1 MTILFA
7 VVVAAALGWAAMTLV
22 LAGGHLRRALTW
34 APLWGVLIGFWAA
47 APQIVAAQDVP
58 GGGAPGWVGAYLMLV
73 LGFAS
78 LGLVCAVPAGALLAA
93 LQRVPPF
100 RGRDAE
106 WMFALGMVAALP
118 IVCVF
123 LEFLLAAATG
133 RPPVLLERVAFSGR
147 HQVIMELG
155 AIGIA
160 LVVYRRATRR
170 GWTTV
175 VLAVPLILF
184 SLAGAVTL
192 PFRLDRLPDGREH
205 PSVSTAPQFAVVAD
219 EVLSSRTRT

>member
-1 MTILFA
+1 MTVLFSL
-7 VVVAAALGWAAMTLV
+7 VIAAALGWAAVVLV
-22 LAGGHLRRALTW
+22 LEGGHLRRALTW
-34 APLWGVLIGFWAA
+34 APLWGLLIGFWSA
-47 APQIVAAQDVP
+47 APQILAAQEMP
-58 GGGAPGWVGAYLMLV
+58 GSGAPGWIGAYVMLV
-73 LGFAS
+73 LGFAA
-78 LGLVCAVPAGALLAA
+78 LGLVCAVPAGALLVA
-93 LQRVPPF
+93 LQRVRPF
-100 RGRDAE
+100 RGRDPE

-118 IVCVF
+118 VACVF
-123 LEFLLAAATG
+123 LEFFLAVATG

-155 AIGIA
+155 ALGIA

-219 EVLSSRTRT
+219 EVSSNRSRT